1 MHNRIYRVGAAALL
15 AASITL
21 ASSSGR
27 AAEGSASPPA
37 ADTGRVEKV
46 SSSSFGDTLKK
57 LESVLKTE
65 HMMIVARVDHRNM
78 LSMVGA
84 KIRGATTVEFGKPE
98 MGKMLLPMNPAIGLE
113 MPARIYVYE
122 NADGKAVVS
131 YRKVA
136 ANFADY
142 GPEVAKAGE
151 MMDMTL
157 EKVASATAQ

>member
-1 MHNRIYRVGAAALL
+1 MPNRIGSAVLTAAALSV
-15 AASITL
+15 ASF
-21 ASSSGR
+21 SGR
-27 AAEGSASPPA
+27 AAEQSPASSLA
-37 ADTGRVEKV
+37 ADPGRVEKV
-46 SSSSFGDTLKK
+46 SSSAFGETVKK
-57 LESVLKTE
+57 LESVLKAE
-65 HMMIVARVDHRNM
+65 HMMIVGRVDHRNM

-122 NADGKAVVS
+122 NADGKGVVS

-136 ANFADY
+136 ANFAAY
-142 GPEVAKAGE
+142 GPDVAKAGE

-157 EKVASATAQ
+157 EKLASATAQ

>member
-1 MHNRIYRVGAAALL
+1 M
-15 AASITL
+15 
-21 ASSSGR
+21 
-27 AAEGSASPPA
+27 
-37 ADTGRVEKV
+37 

-157 EKVASATAQ
+157 EKVASATAQSSISSSPPRVSRSSSCSCCAGAFPLRRSLPGGAACWNWR